1 MRSSNNI
8 NTIDFDAE
16 ASEGNVFWVV
26 FDMDTQETLISTA
39 DYGSFKWKPLTL
51 SAGDNPRLSELD
63 DTARF
68 RTLEEARQV
77 AEEAA
82 DTLAAEY
89 PGDEINLEI
98 HRVRLEMVEMIQDID
113 CEAGTVKRAG
123 SSEEEEDDWDVT
135 SEEEGEEDEGFEAN
149 RFSRQD
155 EEEQAD
161 STRVFGSQP
170 FDPRG
175 DLNRQRKIRE
185 RLDNTSSKKPKA
197 KKSTKKGKRS

>member
-16 ASEGNVFWVV
+16 AAEGNVFWIV
-26 FDMDTQETLISTA
+26 FDMDTQETLMSTA

-51 SAGDNPRLSELD
+51 SAGDNWGLSELD

-77 AEEAA
+77 ADEAA
-82 DTLAAEY
+82 DALAAEY

-113 CEAGTVKRAG
+113 YEAGKVKRPG
-123 SSEEEEDDWDVT
+123 VEEPDEDEEEEEEDYYAPT
-135 SEEEGEEDEGFEAN
+135 RSASSIEGARVPFTPLLEWN
-149 RFSRQD
+149 RPD
-155 EEEQAD
+155 
-161 STRVFGSQP
+161 
-170 FDPRG
+170 
-175 DLNRQRKIRE
+175 
-185 RLDNTSSKKPKA
+185 KKAKKA
-197 KKSTKKGKRS
+197 KKSTKKDKSRG